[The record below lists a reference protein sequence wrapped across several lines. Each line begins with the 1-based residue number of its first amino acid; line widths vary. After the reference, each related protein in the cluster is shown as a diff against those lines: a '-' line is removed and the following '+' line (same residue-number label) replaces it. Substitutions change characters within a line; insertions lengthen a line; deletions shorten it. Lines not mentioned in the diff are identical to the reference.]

1 MRLPILA
8 LTALAATSA
17 TSRAE
22 VVLGNMGADGS
33 GGYATN
39 YTLIGSGN
47 ISGLAFN
54 TGNSSLLSLRSITIA
69 SFIDSTGT
77 FTISLYGGN
86 SSQPFG
92 SALFVSDGYIRTSQS
107 EDKFTYYFDS
117 AVLDANT
124 TYWVVPDAGQS
135 WATSATFTNAVEQ
148 NSSGYSFVA
157 NRRSTN
163 GGTTWGD
170 FIPYSISIEATTPV
184 PEPSTYGMIL
194 GGLALAGAAL
204 RRRRKAAK

>member
-17 TSRAE
+17 TSRAD

-54 TGNSSLLSLRSITIA
+54 TGNSSLLSLQSITIG

-77 FTISLYGGN
+77 FTISLYGGS
-86 SSQPFG
+86 SSQPSG
-92 SALFVSDGYIRTSQS
+92 SALFVSDGYIRTASS
-107 EDKFTYYFDS
+107 EAKFTYFFES

-135 WATSATFTNAVEQ
+135 WATSASFSNATAQ

-184 PEPSTYGMIL
+184 PEPSAYGLVL
-194 GGLALAGAAL
+194 GGLALAGAAI
-204 RRRRKAAK
+204 RRRKAAR